1 MKIHTL
7 GIEYPETDGRPM
19 GETDLHR
26 EWMQRIIDLLK
37 HRYRGQ
43 RVYVSGNLLMYYEE
57 GDPSHFV
64 VPDAIVVKDCEPG
77 RRRIFKV
84 WEEKRVPNA
93 IFETTSRST
102 KREDSSYKTQLY
114 EKLAI
119 PEYFLYDPTADYLR
133 PPLQG
138 WRLKADHYEQIQPD
152 TAGRLHC
159 HELGLWLR
167 LEDGDLV
174 MYDCQSGE
182 RLLTETEDERAGWE
196 AERAAHEAE
205 RAAHEAERAA
215 RKAAEAEIQRLRDK
229 LTEQGLSD

>member
-1 MKIHTL
+1 MGMKQRQRRIAMKFQNTL
-7 GIEYPETDGRPM
+7 EIEYPETDGRPM

-26 EWMQRIIDLLK
+26 EWMIRVIDLLK

-64 VPDAIVVKDCEPG
+64 VPDAIVVMDCEPG

-93 IFETTSRST
+93 VFETTSRST

-119 PEYFLYDPTADYLR
+119 PEYFLYDPTADYLS

-138 WRLKADHYEQIQPD
+138 WRLVGDRYELIKSD
-152 TAGRLHC
+152 AAGRLLC
-159 HELGLWLR
+159 QELGLWLR

-174 MYDCQSGE
+174 MYDIQSGQ
-182 RLLTETEDERAGWE
+182 RLLTEAEDERAG
-196 AERAAHEAE
+196 
-205 RAAHEAERAA
+205 
-215 RKAAEAEIQRLRDK
+215 RKAAEAEIQRLRDQLNK
-229 LTEQGLSD
+229 QGDS